1 MKKQRS
7 TSQPWSQVRLVSYNE
22 KVKKIVRQISTD
34 AMENPTYAMME
45 QLKAMQSRSV
55 LPPPNSSPRRKG
67 WVILILNVRYIF
79 KKKPL
84 SKSCLK
90 TQNKVCQKSQKY
102 DLTCFYE
109 NKSQL

>member
-79 KKKPL
+79 KKKPCL
-84 SKSCLK
+84 NHVQKLK
-90 TQNKVCQKSQKY
+90 TKFAQKY
-102 DLTCFYE
+102 DLTSFYE
-109 NKSQL
+109 NNSQL

>member
-67 WVILILNVRYIF
+67 
-79 KKKPL
+79 
-84 SKSCLK
+84 
-90 TQNKVCQKSQKY
+90 
-102 DLTCFYE
+102 
-109 NKSQL
+109 